1 MKSSNFQP
9 SEPATNVKLTGYNKS
24 ETDLGK
30 SEVEDAVGEFDED
43 EAVDA
48 VMAARAAKGGNT
60 VKVRYE
66 VYPFLSFS

>member
-1 MKSSNFQP
+1 MRSSNSRP
-9 SEPATNVKLTGYNKS
+9 SELVTNVKLTGYNKS
-24 ETDLGK
+24 KTDLGK
-30 SEVEDAVGEFDED
+30 SEVKDAVGKFDED

-48 VMAARAAKGGNT
+48 VMAPHAAKGGNT

>member
-1 MKSSNFQP
+1 MKSSNAQL
-9 SEPATNVKLTGYNKS
+9 SERVINDRHSGYNKS

-30 SEVEDAVGEFDED
+30 SEIEDVAGEFDED
-43 EAVDA
+43 EAADS

-66 VYPFLSFS
+66 VDPFLSFS